1 MDKHMQPDNVQLIRP
16 ASIKID
22 ADNAIKELKDI
33 LSKPIRFELD
43 AVKTIAQAERLAD
56 RLESQAVSAA
66 WWAGC
71 GAGGLSVGGVVLVV
85 AIIASILGRAKR

>member
-1 MDKHMQPDNVQLIRP
+1 MQPDNVQLIRP
-16 ASIKID
+16 APIKID

-43 AVKTIAQAERLAD
+43 AAKTVAQVERLAD

-71 GAGGLSVGGVVLVV
+71 GAGGLSVGGVVLML
-85 AIIASILGRAKR
+85 AMMASILGRAKR